1 MINRHAAEPAH
12 RPIEVVV
19 VAPQGVSAF
28 HLSVPLMIFD
38 ISPDDRRLFNV
49 RIAAEQPLVTLTGG
63 QVGVSPSGGLGLLD
77 DAEVVVVPGW
87 ADLDIAPSCEL
98 AARLVASHH
107 RGAHVVGLCYGAY
120 ALAYAGLLDG
130 RRASTH
136 WVAEAD
142 FSARFPCVKLDMNAL
157 YVDEDRIV
165 TSAGTGAALDCCMYL
180 VRKLCGA
187 REANSV
193 ARLMVLP
200 PHREGGQSQYIDQ
213 PVPSSPH
220 DALLSGLLDHMR
232 GNLQEGHSLDEL
244 ASRVAM
250 SRRSF
255 TRRFHK
261 ATGMTA
267 GAWLEAERLRR
278 AKELLESTTL
288 SIEQVAEQ
296 SGYRTSVSFRQSF
309 NRTFHTS
316 PRNWRR
322 TFSVDG

>member
-1 MINRHAAEPAH
+1 MINRQRPEPAPS
-12 RPIEVVV
+12 RIEVVV
-19 VAPQGVSAF
+19 VAPPGISVF

-38 ISPDDRRLFNV
+38 IQPDDRRLFNV
-49 RIAAEQPLVTLTGG
+49 RIAAEQPQVTLTGG
-63 QVGVSPSGGLGLLD
+63 QVGVSPSGGLDLLD
-77 DAEVVVVPGW
+77 AADVVIVPGW
-87 ADLDIAPSCEL
+87 ADLDTAPSSEL
-98 AARLVASHH
+98 KARLVASHR

-120 ALAYAGLLDG
+120 ALAYSGLLDG

-157 YVDEDRIV
+157 YVDEDCIV
-165 TSAGTGAALDCCMYL
+165 TSAGTGAALDCCMYM

-213 PVPSSPH
+213 PVPSSPQ
-220 DALLSGLLDHMR
+220 DALLSGLLDYLR
-232 GNLQEGHSLDEL
+232 KNLDKDHSLDDM

-267 GAWLEAERLRR
+267 GEWLEAERLRR
-278 AKELLESTTL
+278 AKELLESTNL
-288 SIEQVAEQ
+288 SIDQVAEQ
-296 SGYRTSVSFRQSF
+296 CGYRTSVSLRQSF
-309 NRTFHTS
+309 KRAFHTS
-316 PRNWRR
+316 PSNWRR
-322 TFSVDG
+322 TFSVDV

>member
-1 MINRHAAEPAH
+1 MINRCATEPVH

-19 VAPQGVSAF
+19 VAPRGISAF

-38 ISPDDRRLFNV
+38 IHSEERALFNV
-49 RIAAEQPLVTLTGG
+49 RVAAEEPLVTLSGG
-63 QVGVSPSGGLGLLD
+63 QVGVSASGGLELLD
-77 DAEVVVVPGW
+77 EAEVVIIPGW
-87 ADLDIAPSCEL
+87 ADLGNAPSNEL
-98 AARLVASHH
+98 KSKLIAANR

-130 RRASTH
+130 RLASTH
-136 WVAEAD
+136 WLAEDD
-142 FSARFPCVKLDMNAL
+142 FHRRFPRVKLDMNAL
-157 YVDEDRIV
+157 YVDEERVV

-187 REANSV
+187 REANKI

-200 PHREGGQSQYIDQ
+200 PHREGGQSQYIEQ
-213 PVPSSPH
+213 PVPASPQ
-220 DALLSGLLDHMR
+220 DALLSALLDHMR
-232 GNLQEGHSLDEL
+232 ENLQADQSLDEL

-261 ATGMTA
+261 ATGMTV

-278 AKELLESTTL
+278 AKELLESTDL
-288 SIEQVAEQ
+288 SIEKVAEQ
-296 SGYRTSVSFRQSF
+296 SGYRTSVAFRQSF
-309 NRTFHTS
+309 NRAFHIS
-316 PRNWRR
+316 PRGWRR
-322 TFSVDG
+322 TFSLEN